1 MATGKVKWYDNEKGF
16 GFIVQ
21 DEDGT
26 DLFVHH
32 SETEGYGLNEGE
44 SVEFEIGE
52 GRKGP
57 CAVNVK
63 KAQEPS

>member
-1 MATGKVKWYDNEKGF
+1 MATGKIKWFDNEKGY

-21 DEDGT
+21 DEGGN

-32 SETEGYGLNEGE
+32 SETDGYLLQEGE

-52 GRKGP
+52 GQKGP
-57 CAVNVK
+57 CAVQVK
-63 KAQEPS
+63 KVQ

>member
-1 MATGKVKWYDNEKGF
+1 MAKGKIKWFDNEKGF

-21 DEDGT
+21 DEDGQ

-32 SETEGYGLNEGE
+32 SETEGYVLQEGDA
-44 SVEFEIGE
+44 VEYEIGE
-52 GRKGP
+52 GKKGP

-63 KAQEPS
+63 QAK

>member
-1 MATGKVKWYDNEKGF
+1 MATGKIKWFDNEKGY

-21 DEDGT
+21 DEGGN

-32 SETEGYGLNEGE
+32 SETDGYLLQEGD

-52 GRKGP
+52 GQKGP
-57 CAVNVK
+57 CAVQVK
-63 KAQEPS
+63 KVQ

>member
-1 MATGKVKWYDNEKGF
+1 MATGKIKWFDNEKGF

-21 DEDGT
+21 DEDGQ

-32 SETEGYGLNEGE
+32 SETEGYGLNEGDA
-44 SVEFEIGE
+44 VEFEIGE

-57 CAVNVK
+57 CAVSVK
-63 KAQEPS
+63 KAEASS

>member
-1 MATGKVKWYDNEKGF
+1 MAKGKIKWFDNEKGF

-21 DEDGT
+21 DEDGQ

-32 SETEGYGLNEGE
+32 SETEGYVLQEGDA
-44 SVEFEIGE
+44 VEFEIGE
-52 GRKGP
+52 GKKGP

-63 KAQEPS
+63 QAK